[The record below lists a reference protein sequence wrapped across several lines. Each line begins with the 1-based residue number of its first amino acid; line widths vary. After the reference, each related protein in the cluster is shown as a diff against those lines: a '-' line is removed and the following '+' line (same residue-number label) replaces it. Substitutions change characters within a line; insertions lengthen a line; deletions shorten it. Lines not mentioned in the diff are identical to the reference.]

1 MQYFIPPGHHAPIF
15 LRFIFLLFTMVLLST
30 GPGHLM
36 GQTGTY
42 RITDYG
48 AVGDGTA
55 LNTQSIQKAIDA
67 AAEAEGGRVIVPPG
81 QYLTG
86 GIELRDNIVF
96 ELQGG
101 ATLLGTDQ
109 LDAYA
114 THEGTDQH
122 GKPIQRRYL
131 ISITGVKNVLI
142 EGKGKVDGQGKFYWE
157 TPAAPSPQWIKAK
170 TPRPNALLEVAD
182 SENITIRDITL
193 TNSPNW
199 TCHILHSQDVVVD
212 GIRIINDLFAP
223 NADGID
229 ITGSQ
234 RVRVTN
240 CDITT
245 CDDAIVLKTWKNGQ
259 PCEDVTVTNCTLE
272 TLCAALKLGT
282 ESYADYRRITFSNCA
297 VRAASRLFAIYVRDG
312 ATVEDVLVS
321 NITGSTKAPLVL
333 NRPIQL
339 MVSKRTADSPLGLI
353 RNISIEQ
360 VSCETDG
367 RILLTSIVPDRI
379 SDIRIRDLHLRYPF
393 VEDPSMPGSDIKSSQ
408 FPISL
413 PEVLTAKAAV
423 VAKNLANF
431 RLEGLTIT
439 WPEGAVPEGWQ
450 IPVRIINGDFDRK
463 FRYDYTKARQTELGV
478 LWGQNLNGGRL
489 VIPEA
494 RSSSP
499 TIRKVNLRDSS
510 IKEVSEK

>member
-1 MQYFIPPGHHAPIF
+1 MLIPNEEKTNALPLF
-15 LRFIFLLFTMVLLST
+15 LILLFIVLGST
-30 GPGHLM
+30 IYSPALA
-36 GQTGTY
+36 QNGTY

-48 AVGDGTA
+48 ASADGKT
-55 LNTQSIQKAIDA
+55 LTTQAIQSAIDA
-67 AAEAEGGRVIVPPG
+67 AAEAGGGRVIVPPG
-81 QYLTG
+81 KYLTG
-86 GIELRDNIVF
+86 GIELRDNIIF

-122 GKPIQRRYL
+122 GKAIQRRYL
-131 ISITGVKNVLI
+131 ISVTGAKNVLI
-142 EGKGKVDGQGKFYWE
+142 EGKGTIDGQGKFYWE
-157 TPAAPSPQWIKAK
+157 TPAAPPPQWIKAK

-199 TCHILHSQDVVVD
+199 TCHIMHSQDVVVD

-245 CDDAIVLKTWKNGQ
+245 CDDAIVLKTWKDGQ

-312 ATVEDVLVS
+312 GTVEDVLVS

-339 MVSKRTADSPLGLI
+339 MIAKRTPESPVGRI
-353 RNISIEQ
+353 RNISIDQ
-360 VSCETDG
+360 MSCETDG
-367 RILLTSIVPDRI
+367 RILLTSIEPDRI
-379 SDIRIRDLHLRYPF
+379 SDVRIRNLHLRYPF
-393 VEDPSMPGSDIKSSQ
+393 VEDPTAAGSDIKSAQ
-408 FPISL
+408 FPTTL
-413 PEVLTAKAAV
+413 PEVLTAKAAI
-423 VAKNLANF
+423 VAKNIDNF
-431 RLEGLTIT
+431 QLEGLTIT
-439 WPEGAVPEGWQ
+439 WPEYQVPEGWQ
-450 IPVRIINGDFDRK
+450 IPVRIINGDFNRK
-463 FRYDYTKARQTELGV
+463 FRYDYQQPKQTELGV
-478 LWGQNLNGGRL
+478 FWGENLNGGRL
-489 VIPEA
+489 IIPEA
-494 RSSSP
+494 APSSP
-499 TIRKVNLRDSS
+499 TVQKIELNNAT
-510 IKEVSEK
+510 IQYQATN

>member
-1 MQYFIPPGHHAPIF
+1 MPIRSGQLSFSLSKPHFSLFIT
-15 LRFIFLLFTMVLLST
+15 LLLALVFNQVVAQN
-30 GPGHLM
+30 GAF
-36 GQTGTY
+36 

-48 AVGDGTA
+48 AVGDGTT
-55 LNTQSIQKAIDA
+55 LTTQAIQAAIDA
-67 AAEAEGGRVIVPPG
+67 AAEVGGGRVIIPPG
-81 QYLTG
+81 KYLTG
-86 GIELRDNIVF
+86 GIELRDNIIF

-101 ATLLGTDQ
+101 ATLLGTNQ
-109 LDAYA
+109 LEAYA

-122 GKPIQRRYL
+122 GKAIQRRYL
-131 ISITGVKNVLI
+131 VSITGVKNVLI
-142 EGKGKVDGQGKFYWE
+142 EGKGTIDGQGKFYWE
-157 TPAAPSPQWIKAK
+157 TPASPPPQWIKAK

-199 TCHILHSQDVVVD
+199 TCHIMHSQDVVVD

-339 MVSKRTADSPLGLI
+339 MIAKRTPESPVGRI
-353 RNISIEQ
+353 RNVSIDQ

-367 RILLTSIVPDRI
+367 RILLTSIEPDHL

-393 VEDPSMPGSDIKSSQ
+393 VEDPTAPGTDIKSAQ
-408 FPISL
+408 FPTSL
-413 PEVLTAKAAV
+413 PDVLTAKAAI
-423 VAKNLANF
+423 VAKNLSNLQ
-431 RLEGLTIT
+431 LETITIT
-439 WPEGAVPEGWQ
+439 WPEDSVPEGWR
-450 IPVRIINGDFDRK
+450 IPVRIINGDFNRK
-463 FRYDYTKARQTELGV
+463 FRYDYQQPKQTELSV
-478 LWGQNLNGGRL
+478 FWGENLSGGRL
-489 VIPEA
+489 VIPDAEP
-494 RSSSP
+494 SSP
-499 TIRKVNLRDSS
+499 EVKKVEINNAS
-510 IKEVSEK
+510 IQYHATKR